1 MGILKHNGKFM
12 VKGYTGKG
20 IGKILTLIFLG
31 LLPTLSHAKATG
43 CHSWPMNMAE
53 VWMQNTEI
61 VDIPSLDESKT
72 KIKLLALGKKKKGL
86 YTQIYHFVFYDR
98 KGNSYEV
105 ITKNEASDD
114 ECSMSDVDSYLI
126 SKSHIH

>member
-1 MGILKHNGKFM
+1 MK
-12 VKGYTGKG
+12 
-20 IGKILTLIFLG
+20 KILTLIFLG
-31 LLPTLSHAKATG
+31 MLPTLSHAKATG
-43 CHSWPMNMAE
+43 CHSWPMNMTEA
-53 VWMQNTEI
+53 WMQNAEI

-72 KIKLLALGKKKKGL
+72 KITLLALGKKKKGL

>member
-1 MGILKHNGKFM
+1 LKKLSLLILLVLSPILSFSKAPDCHN
-12 VKGYTGKG
+12 
-20 IGKILTLIFLG
+20 
-31 LLPTLSHAKATG
+31 
-43 CHSWPMNMAE
+43 WPMNMAE
-53 VWMQNTEI
+53 AWMQNAEI

-86 YTQIYHFVFYDR
+86 YTQIFHFVFYDR

-126 SKSHIH
+126 AKSHIH

>member
-1 MGILKHNGKFM
+1 MKKLSLLILL
-12 VKGYTGKG
+12 VLSP
-20 IGKILTLIFLG
+20 ILSF
-31 LLPTLSHAKATG
+31 SKATG

-53 VWMQNTEI
+53 AWMQNAEI

>member
-1 MGILKHNGKFM
+1 MK
-12 VKGYTGKG
+12 
-20 IGKILTLIFLG
+20 KIFTLIFLG
-31 LLPTLSHAKATG
+31 LLPILSTLSHAKTTG

-53 VWMQNTEI
+53 AWMQNAKI